1 MGLSRGYP
9 KFALD
14 LLSANQYQL
23 ARSLDSCD
31 GWTRTSNILVNSKA
45 LYQLSYITSIAGVG
59 IEPTPLAHCECATDT
74 LNRHFSPTV
83 PSNWLESIHQRCCSL
98 GTASIRLP
106 DVWTRQGSN
115 LQPTP
120 CKGVA
125 LPIELPAQSSTES
138 PPPLSAI
145 FQINLLG
152 LPEYLICLAALIAA
166 TYAKE

>member
-31 GWTRTSNILVNSKA
+31 GWTRTSNIL
-45 LYQLSYITSIAGVG
+45 TSIAGVG

-83 PSNWLESIHQRCCSL
+83 PSNWFESIHQRCCSL
-98 GTASIRLP
+98 GTASIRRP
-106 DVWTRQGSN
+106 DVWTRQGLN
-115 LQPTP
+115 LQPPP
-120 CKGVA
+120 CKSGA
-125 LPIELPAQSSTES
+125 LPIELQARSVRS
-138 PPPLSAI
+138 PPPSPNNIVVITKPLRGVS
-145 FQINLLG
+145 QPSQL
-152 LPEYLICLAALIAA
+152 
-166 TYAKE
+166 